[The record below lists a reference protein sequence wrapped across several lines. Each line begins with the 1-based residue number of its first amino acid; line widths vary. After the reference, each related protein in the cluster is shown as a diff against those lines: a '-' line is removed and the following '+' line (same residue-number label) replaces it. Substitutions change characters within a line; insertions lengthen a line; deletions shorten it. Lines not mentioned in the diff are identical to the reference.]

1 MFVCYCLLFTSF
13 IALRVHVSEDT
24 ADILKKLGG
33 YQLECRGIR
42 EVKGKGRMTT
52 YWLRGKEGFHKK
64 IPDASLA
71 VSESQHEFK

>member
-1 MFVCYCLLFTSF
+1 MCLLLFLTLFT
-13 IALRVHVSEDT
+13 ALRVHVSEDT
-24 ADILKKLGG
+24 ANILKKLGG
-33 YQLECRGIR
+33 YQLECRGTR